1 MNLKLKRL
9 LDIAGAVIGLLAL
22 SMPLLFVGILVCII
36 SRVNPIFLQTRLG
49 KDQKPF
55 KVVKLRTLNEKKDRH
70 GKLLPD
76 ELRSTKFGNLLRNF
90 SVDELPQLI
99 NVLFGTMSLVG
110 PRPLL
115 AEYGGKYTAYENQRH
130 IMKPGITGWVQVN
143 GRDRLDWDAKFKLD
157 VWYVNNW
164 SLKLDIKIL
173 WISAGHVISK
183 KDTTPNNRITVE
195 RYDEI

>member
-1 MNLKLKRL
+1 
-9 LDIAGAVIGLLAL
+9 
-22 SMPLLFVGILVCII
+22 
-36 SRVNPIFLQTRLG
+36 
-49 KDQKPF
+49 
-55 KVVKLRTLNEKKDRH
+55 
-70 GKLLPD
+70 
-76 ELRSTKFGNLLRNF
+76 
-90 SVDELPQLI
+90 
-99 NVLFGTMSLVG
+99 MSLVG

-115 AEYGGKYTAYENQRH
+115 AEYRDKYTAYENQRH
-130 IMKPGITGWVQVN
+130 IMRPGITGWVQVN